1 MKRGAVNYIDDVND
15 KLFIVW
21 SAWKKERALMNEKNR
36 KMMLEGISEVLR
48 DMEERYSTV
57 RLELG
62 ILNLIYIRYKN
73 AFEIIKE
80 KKEKE
85 KIIYI
90 YGGVRAYLDSY
101 SDWDNPLLSK
111 MGYVEDLY
119 KKYIRQR

>member
-57 RLELG
+57 RLERG

-119 KKYIRQR
+119 SEYIRKR

>member
-1 MKRGAVNYIDDVND
+1 MKRGAVNYIDDVTD

-21 SAWKKERALMNEKNR
+21 SAWKKERVLMNEKNR

-57 RLELG
+57 RLECG

-80 KKEKE
+80 KREKE

-90 YGGVRAYLDSY
+90 SGGVRAYLDSY

-119 KKYIRQR
+119 NKYIRQR

>member
-1 MKRGAVNYIDDVND
+1 MKRGAVNYIDDVTD
-15 KLFIVW
+15 KLL
-21 SAWKKERALMNEKNR
+21 SYGLHGKKERVLVNEKNR
-36 KMMLEGISEVLR
+36 KMMLKGISEVLM

-57 RLELG
+57 RLECG

-80 KKEKE
+80 KREKE

-90 YGGVRAYLDSY
+90 SGGVRAYLDSY

-119 KKYIRQR
+119 NKCIRQR

>member
-1 MKRGAVNYIDDVND
+1 
-15 KLFIVW
+15 
-21 SAWKKERALMNEKNR
+21 MNEKNR

-57 RLELG
+57 RLECG

-80 KKEKE
+80 KREKE

-90 YGGVRAYLDSY
+90 SGGVRAYLDSY
-101 SDWDNPLLSK
+101 SDLDNPLLSK

-119 KKYIRQR
+119 NKCIRQR